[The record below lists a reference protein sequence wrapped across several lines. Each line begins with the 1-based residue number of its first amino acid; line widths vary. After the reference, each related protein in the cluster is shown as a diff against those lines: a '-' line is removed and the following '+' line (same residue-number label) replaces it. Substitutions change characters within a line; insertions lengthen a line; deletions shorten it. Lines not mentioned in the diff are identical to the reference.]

1 LEVGKSNGYS
11 GPILCK
17 IGPGNKLNYFS
28 KGVAMQEELYQI
40 ASKTDSRKIA
50 EFLGKD
56 SQLLLPMLELICNS
70 EHAVD
75 ELIDVVGTDKEVP
88 IPAYDA
94 MITNSRLGSR
104 IMEILMKGVSTRKY
118 QEILPQMADTVGV
131 SKSQISREFIAAS
144 RPNGLNMNTH
154 RLPAVFLGAWTRC
167 SPAAVQKNYGLSA
180 IVDTGRQ
187 AERTCRAV
195 RY

>member
-1 LEVGKSNGYS
+1 
-11 GPILCK
+11 
-17 IGPGNKLNYFS
+17 
-28 KGVAMQEELYQI
+28 MQEELYQI
-40 ASKTDSRKIA
+40 ADKTDSRKIA

-118 QEILPQMADTVGV
+118 QEILPQMADT
-131 SKSQISREFIAAS
+131 E
-144 RPNGLNMNTH
+144 P
-154 RLPAVFLGAWTRC
+154 PAVWGQVSPVWLSVALG
-167 SPAAVQKNYGLSA
+167 V
-180 IVDTGRQ
+180 
-187 AERTCRAV
+187 
-195 RY
+195 